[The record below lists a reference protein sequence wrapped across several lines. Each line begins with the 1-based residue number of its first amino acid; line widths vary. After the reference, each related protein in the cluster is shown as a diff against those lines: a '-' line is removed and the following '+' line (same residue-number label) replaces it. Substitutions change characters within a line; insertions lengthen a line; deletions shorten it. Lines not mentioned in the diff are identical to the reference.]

1 MGWASLWCVCEG
13 GGEGMASLCVCVG
26 REGGWAEI
34 FHYNGGGGEGGG
46 WLGCAG
52 GGGGGG
58 RGGGGSGGGGG
69 RCFSIEWYRIEGEGN
84 NKYVDNN
91 R

>member
-1 MGWASLWCVCEG
+1 MLIENGLRGWGGLASGVCVRG
-13 GGEGMASLCVCVG
+13 GGKGMASLCVCVG
-26 REGGWAEI
+26 RDGGWAEI
-34 FHYNGGGGEGGG
+34 FHYNGGLG
-46 WLGCAG
+46 WQ
-52 GGGGGG
+52 GGGG
-58 RGGGGSGGGGG
+58 RGGG